1 MALAFEGGKMKRFCL
16 ACVGFSLLCVA
27 FSCGQQAFKQP
38 ANAAGVQPGSQW
50 VHATML
56 SQDREPVQQNAKVLL
71 NLNYVELVTADG
83 VAVLPAILS
92 GGNDS
97 RCSQFQIDA
106 ADIPK

>member
-1 MALAFEGGKMKRFCL
+1 MALAFECGKMKRFCL

-50 VHATML
+50 VHATTNYIPE
-56 SQDREPVQQNAKVLL
+56 QKTKVLL
-71 NLNYVELVTADG
+71 NLNYVEFITSDG
-83 VAVLPAILS
+83 VAITPAMA
-92 GGNDS
+92 GDAK
-97 RCSQFQIDA
+97 FQIDA